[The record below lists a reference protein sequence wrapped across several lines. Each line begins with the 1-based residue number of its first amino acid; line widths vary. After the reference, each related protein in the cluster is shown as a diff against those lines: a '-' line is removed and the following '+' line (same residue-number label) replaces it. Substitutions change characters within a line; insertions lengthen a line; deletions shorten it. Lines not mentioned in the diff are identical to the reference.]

1 MGAVLS
7 AGGVGGGGG
16 QRLDDAFV
24 KQAGGNQKISAAPC
38 GSPPQNPG
46 AFQMRLP
53 DRQFNQENRI
63 HGRKLCLCVFTY
75 HKLKWNNDL
84 EVFG

>member
-1 MGAVLS
+1 MMGAVLS
-7 AGGVGGGGG
+7 AGGKATFGR
-16 QRLDDAFV
+16 RLRE
-24 KQAGGNQKISAAPC
+24 KAGGNQKISAVPC

-53 DRQFNQENRI
+53 DQQFNQENRI
-63 HGRKLCLCVFTY
+63 HGRKLCLRVFTY